1 MTTRTFKQLGQAYGS
16 TPATIT
22 ATVNSTVVF
31 SGQIPTIDAPLPILP
46 DLSFT
51 GTELFTW
58 TNTVDFAGTQS
69 FSISVANSPLLLTNT
84 SADYCSANNSS
95 EFQSF
100 YSYIQDSINISDPFS
115 NTAIDGVAVQ
125 RGPDST
131 DLLGQWY
138 WIIPVGSTFTATLN
152 VNAGV
157 EPTGNIPTPP

>member
-84 SADYCSANNSS
+84 SADYCIANNSS
-95 EFQSF
+95 EFLYF
-100 YSYIQDSINISDPFS
+100 YSYIQDGINILDPFS

-125 RGPDST
+125 RGPDLT